1 MPRSRSHILIGM
13 TTLAVSLAACGG
25 DDNSLTLYSGRG
37 EDLVQ
42 PVVDLC
48 SEQLGVEIKTRYGDS
63 AEMLLLLQEEGGN
76 TPADVYFSQ
85 GAGFLGVLSADNALL
100 PLDESV
106 TSTVSDPNLVSPK
119 NDWVGISGRART
131 VAYNTN
137 VLNEGDL
144 PDSFVEFTDPKWSG
158 RIGWAP
164 TNASFQDHITALR
177 GLLGEDATR
186 TWLTEIVAND
196 PVSYD
201 GNTAIL
207 EGVASGEIDVG
218 FVNHYYLYRLL
229 AEDPNYPV
237 ANHFFSEGDPGAL
250 VNVAGAGVVTHSQH
264 PEAAE
269 QLLTCL
275 LSAEVQ
281 NYFASTN
288 YELPVTDDATP
299 WADLP
304 RLNSLI
310 LPNFDLNL
318 LSDLQGTVDLLVEV
332 GAL

>member
-1 MPRSRSHILIGM
+1 MLRLHANILIGM
-13 TTLAVSLAACGG
+13 TSLAVTVTACGG
-25 DDNSLTLYSGRG
+25 TDNSLTLYSGRG

-48 SEQLGVEIKTRYGDS
+48 ADQLGVEIKTRYGDS
-63 AEMLLLLQEEGGN
+63 AELLLLLQEEGGN
-76 TPADVYFSQ
+76 TPADVFFSQ
-85 GAGFLGVLSADNALL
+85 GAGFLGTLSAEGALL
-100 PLDESV
+100 PLDESI
-106 TSTVSDPNLVSPK
+106 TSAPSDQNLVSPN

-131 VAYNTN
+131 VAYNTE

-144 PDSFVEFTDPKWSG
+144 PDSFVKFTDPQWSG

-186 TWLTEIVAND
+186 TWLSEMVANN
-196 PVSYD
+196 PMSYD

-218 FVNHYYLYRLL
+218 FVNHYYLYRFL
-229 AEDPNYPV
+229 AEDPSYPV
-237 ANHFFSEGDPGAL
+237 ANHFFSDGDPGAL
-250 VNVAGAGVVTHSQH
+250 VNVAGAGVVTHSSN
-264 PEAAE
+264 PESA
-269 QLLTCL
+269 QQFLNCL

-288 YELPVTDDATP
+288 YELPVTNDATP

-304 RLNSLI
+304 TLDSLM
-310 LPNFDLNL
+310 LPTFDLNQL
-318 LSDLQGTVDLLVEV
+318 ADLQGTVDMLVEV